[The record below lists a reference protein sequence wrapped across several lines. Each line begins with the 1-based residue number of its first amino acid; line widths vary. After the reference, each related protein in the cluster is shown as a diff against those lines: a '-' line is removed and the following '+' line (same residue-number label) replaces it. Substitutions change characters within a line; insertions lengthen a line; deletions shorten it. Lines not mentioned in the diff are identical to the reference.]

1 MPILLDTE
9 SVAPARRVGYWQQ
22 AFRRIFNARVHVDS
36 SVDDDFQGRMVIHE
50 IDRIAVGEFISSPM
64 LLCTQPAA
72 THTSV
77 LAFIVETGIAVF
89 EQDGQQCAL
98 HGRELV
104 LCSGSKPFHLKL
116 STPARVTS
124 LQVPEQEFLDMFP
137 QGDAVRLV
145 PVRADMGVAALFA
158 DQVDNVLRYSD
169 SLVGAGLR
177 GIADSMLHLF
187 GAVVS
192 LAATGGGEDGMS
204 RRLSERRERVR
215 RFVRSQLCNPE
226 LNVEMIANAMH
237 LSVRQIHRL
246 FASEPLS
253 IMQWVLLQRLE
264 NCCRD
269 LYRPDNARRP
279 ISEIAYEWGFS
290 DHAYFSRVFRK
301 HFNAS
306 PSEMRRRML
315 FGDGASDEPAEISR
329 EPSGALFPSGGSH
342 GVWHFKSRNTSR

>member
-22 AFRRIFNARVHVDS
+22 AFRRIFNARVQVDS
-36 SVDDDFQGRMVIHE
+36 GTEEDFQGRMSIHE

-64 LLCTQPAA
+64 LLSTQPAA
-72 THTSV
+72 THANL
-77 LAFIVETGIAVF
+77 LALIVERGTAVI
-89 EQDGQQCAL
+89 EQDDQQGVL

-104 LCSGSKPFHLKL
+104 LCAGGRPFHLKL

-137 QGDAVRLV
+137 QSDAARLV
-145 PVRADMGVAALFA
+145 PLRADTGTAALFA
-158 DQVDNVLRYSD
+158 DQVDSVLRCGN
-169 SLVGAGLR
+169 SLGGTGLR
-177 GIADSMLHLF
+177 DIADSMLHLL
-187 GAVVS
+187 GAVAS
-192 LAATGGGEDGMS
+192 LALTGHGEDRLS
-204 RRLSERRERVR
+204 RRISERRERVR
-215 RFVRSQLCNPE
+215 RFVRSQLRNPE
-226 LNVEMIANAMH
+226 LNVEMIARAMH

-253 IMQWVLLQRLE
+253 IMQWVLAQRLE
-264 NCCRD
+264 NCCRN
-269 LYRPDNARRP
+269 LYRPDNAGRP

-301 HFNAS
+301 QFNAS

-315 FGDGASDEPAEISR
+315 VGDGTSADPEASET
-329 EPSGALFPSGGSH
+329 LFPSGGSH
-342 GVWHFKSRNTSR
+342 GIWRFKSRNTSR